1 MVARDTRCWTT
12 PGEMTAISDRRS
24 PPLQVASD
32 RPQTPL
38 RAERDA
44 VGNRMT
50 EQSHLTESSSQREK
64 VLVLDFGAQYVQLI
78 VRRIREHNVYAEIVP
93 CGTPADELVAR
104 GATALV
110 LSGGPSSVYEED
122 APDYDPAIFRCGL
135 PVLGICYGC
144 QLMAHA
150 LDGTVAPGEQREFG
164 RTELHVLDPD
174 VLLAGVPEHTTC
186 WMSHGDR
193 VEAAPPGFRV
203 LASTAHSPVAV
214 MADLERKLCAVQF
227 HPEVQHTPEGP
238 TILRNFLYDVA
249 GCSGDWRTE
258 SFIEQAVE
266 EIRRQVGGERVLCTL
281 SGGVDSS
288 VVAMLIDRAVG
299 DQLTCMFI
307 DHGLLRKNEAEEV
320 CKTFRPRLG
329 DRFVFVDA
337 SDYFLEK
344 LAGVEDPEQKRRII
358 GEAFIRTFEREAAKL
373 GDFKFIAHGT
383 LYPDV
388 IESGGPE
395 TATIKTH
402 HNVGGLPDDMQ
413 FENIEPLRLLFKD
426 EVRRVGRELGL
437 PESVV
442 TRQPFPG
449 PGLAVRIIGDVTRER
464 LETVR
469 EADAILREEIAASG
483 MEGLAQWFAVLSS
496 MRSVGVMGDGR
507 TYEHPIILRCV
518 TTDDFMTAD
527 WADLPHELLGRISN
541 RIVNEVRGVNR
552 VVYDITSKPPGTI
565 EWE

>member
-1 MVARDTRCWTT
+1 M
-12 PGEMTAISDRRS
+12 I
-24 PPLQVASD
+24 
-32 RPQTPL
+32 
-38 RAERDA
+38 
-44 VGNRMT
+44 
-50 EQSHLTESSSQREK
+50 EQSQQPESSPQREK

-78 VRRIREHNVYAEIVP
+78 VRRIREHDVYAEVVA
-93 CGTPADELVAR
+93 CDTPAEQLVAM

-110 LSGGPSSVYEED
+110 LSGGPSSVYEAD
-122 APDYDPAIFRCGL
+122 APRYDPAIFDCGL

-144 QLMAHA
+144 QLMAHT
-150 LDGTVAPGEQREFG
+150 LDGIVAPGERREFG
-164 RTELHVLDPD
+164 RTELHVTDPD
-174 VLLAGVPEHTTC
+174 TLLAGVPQHTTC

-193 VEAAPPGFRV
+193 VEEPPAGFSV
-203 LASTAHSPVAV
+203 LASTEHSPVAA
-214 MADLERKLCAVQF
+214 MADLERKLCGVQF
-227 HPEVQHTPEGP
+227 HPEVQHTPEGQA
-238 TILRNFLYDVA
+238 ILRNFLYDIA
-249 GCSGDWRTE
+249 GCKGDWRTE
-258 SFIEQAVE
+258 SFIEQAVA
-266 EIRRQVGGERVLCTL
+266 EIRAQIGGERILCTL

-288 VVAMLIDRAVG
+288 VVAMLLDRAVG

-307 DHGLLRKNEAEEV
+307 DHGLLRKDEAKQV
-320 CKTFRPRLG
+320 CGTFEPRLG

-337 SDYFLEK
+337 SDYFIDK
-344 LAGVEDPEQKRRII
+344 LAGVDDPEQKRLII
-358 GEAFIRTFEREAAKL
+358 GEAFIRTFERESAKL

-388 IESGGPE
+388 IESGGTE
-395 TATIKTH
+395 TAKIKTH
-402 HNVGGLPDDMQ
+402 HNVGGLPDDMA
-413 FENIEPLRLLFKD
+413 FENVEPLRLLFKD

-437 PESVV
+437 PDSIVH
-442 TRQPFPG
+442 RQPFPG

-469 EADAILREEIAASG
+469 EADAVLREEIDAAQI
-483 MEGLAQWFAVLSS
+483 EGLAQWFAVLST

>member
-1 MVARDTRCWTT
+1 
-12 PGEMTAISDRRS
+12 
-24 PPLQVASD
+24 
-32 RPQTPL
+32 
-38 RAERDA
+38 
-44 VGNRMT
+44 MT
-50 EQSHLTESSSQREK
+50 EQSNVTEMSSQREK

-93 CGTPADELVAR
+93 SDTPVEELLAS
-104 GATALV
+104 GASALV

-122 APDYDPAIFRCGL
+122 APGFDPGLFDCGL

-144 QLMAHA
+144 QLMAHT
-150 LDGTVAPGEQREFG
+150 LEGVVAPGEQREFG
-164 RTELHVLDPD
+164 RTDLHVIEQDT
-174 VLLAGVPEHTTC
+174 LLAGVPEHTTC

-193 VEAAPPGFRV
+193 VEEPPEGFEV
-203 LASTAHSPVAV
+203 LAETEHSPVAV
-214 MADLERKLCAVQF
+214 MADLDRRLCGVQF
-227 HPEVQHTPEGP
+227 HPEVQHTPEGSN
-238 TILRNFLYDVA
+238 ILHNFLYDVA
-249 GCSGDWRTE
+249 GLSGDWRTE
-258 SFIEQAVE
+258 SFIEQAVA
-266 EIRRQVGGERVLCTL
+266 EIQEQVGDERVLCTL

-288 VVAMLIDRAVG
+288 VVAMLMDRAIG

-320 CKTFRPRLG
+320 CETFGSRLG

-344 LAGVEDPEQKRRII
+344 LAGVEDPERKRMII
-358 GEAFIRTFEREAAKL
+358 GEAFIRTFEREAEKL
-373 GDFKFIAHGT
+373 GEFKFIAHGT

-388 IESGGPE
+388 IESGGE
-395 TATIKTH
+395 ATATIKTH
-402 HNVGGLPDDMQ
+402 HNVGGLPDDMM

-426 EVRRVGRELGL
+426 EVRQVGRELGL
-437 PESVV
+437 PASVV

-449 PGLAVRIIGDVTRER
+449 PGLAVRIIGDVTPER

-469 EADAILREEIAASG
+469 EADAVLREEIDDSG
-483 MEGLAQWFAVLSS
+483 IEGLAQWFAVLST

>member
-1 MVARDTRCWTT
+1 MTGLAQRMSGDAR
-12 PGEMTAISDRRS
+12 
-24 PPLQVASD
+24 
-32 RPQTPL
+32 
-38 RAERDA
+38 
-44 VGNRMT
+44 
-50 EQSHLTESSSQREK
+50 LTQLPSQQEK

-93 CGTPADELVAR
+93 CSISAERLRELQP
-104 GATALV
+104 TALV
-110 LSGGPSSVYEED
+110 LSGGPSSVYDED
-122 APDYDPAIFRCGL
+122 APDYDPAIFDLGI

-150 LDGTVAPGEQREFG
+150 LGGKVGPGDQREYG
-164 RTELHVLDPD
+164 RTELHVLRPGK
-174 VLLAGVPEHTTC
+174 LLAGVLEHTTC

-193 VEAAPPGFRV
+193 VEAVPEGFEV
-203 LASTAHSPVAV
+203 LARTEHSPIAA
-214 MADLERKLCAVQF
+214 MADPERRLCGVQF
-227 HPEVQHTPEGP
+227 HPEVQHTPEGHL
-238 TILRNFLYDVA
+238 ILRNFLYEIA
-249 GCSGDWRTE
+249 GCTGTWRTE
-258 SFIEQAVE
+258 SFIQQAVA
-266 EIRRQVGGERVLCTL
+266 EIREQVGDERVLCTL

-288 VVAMLIDRAVG
+288 VVAMLLDRAIG

-307 DHGLLRKNEAEEV
+307 DHGLLRKNEADEV
-320 CKTFRPRLG
+320 CATFKPRLG
-329 DRFVFVDA
+329 ERFVFVDA
-337 SDYFLEK
+337 SDHFLER
-344 LAGVEDPEQKRRII
+344 LADVDDPEQKRRII
-358 GEAFIRTFEREAAKL
+358 GETFIRTFERESAKL

-388 IESGGPE
+388 IESGGDE

-402 HNVGGLPDDMQ
+402 HNVGGLPNDMT
-413 FENIEPLRLLFKD
+413 FVKNIEPLRSLFKD
-426 EVRRVGRELGL
+426 EVRQVGLKLGL

-442 TRQPFPG
+442 WRQPFPG
-449 PGLAVRIIGDVTRER
+449 PGLAVRIVGSVTRER
-464 LETVR
+464 LEMVR
-469 EADAILREEIAASG
+469 EADAILREEIEEAG
-483 MEGLAQWFAVLSS
+483 IDWLAQWFAVLAT

-507 TYEHPIILRCV
+507 TYEHPVILRCV

>member
-1 MVARDTRCWTT
+1 
-12 PGEMTAISDRRS
+12 
-24 PPLQVASD
+24 
-32 RPQTPL
+32 
-38 RAERDA
+38 
-44 VGNRMT
+44 MT
-50 EQSHLTESSSQREK
+50 EQSHSNEAPSRREK

-78 VRRIREHNVYAEIVP
+78 VRRIREHSVYAEVVP
-93 CGTPADELVAR
+93 SDTPAEELRAM

-110 LSGGPSSVYEED
+110 LSGGPSSVYEPD
-122 APDYDPAIFRCGL
+122 APGYDPAIFTCGL

-144 QLMAHA
+144 QLMAQT
-150 LDGTVAPGEQREFG
+150 LGGVVAPGERREFG
-164 RTELHVLDPD
+164 RTELHVTEPD
-174 VLLAGVPEHTTC
+174 VLLAGVPEYTTC

-193 VEAAPPGFRV
+193 VEEPPPGFKV
-203 LASTAHSPVAV
+203 LASTEQSPVAA

-227 HPEVQHTPEGP
+227 HPEVQHTPEGQA
-238 TILRNFLYDVA
+238 ILRSFLYDVA
-249 GCSGDWRTE
+249 GCSGDWRTD

-266 EIRRQVGGERVLCTL
+266 EIRAQVGDERILCTL

-288 VVAMLIDRAVG
+288 VVAMLLDRAVG

-307 DHGLLRKNEAEEV
+307 DHGLLRKNEAQQV
-320 CKTFRPRLG
+320 CETFRPRLG

-358 GEAFIRTFEREAAKL
+358 GEAFIRTFERESAKL
-373 GDFKFIAHGT
+373 GEFKFIAHGT
-383 LYPDV
+383 LYADV
-388 IESGGPE
+388 IESGGK
-395 TATIKTH
+395 TAATIKTH
-402 HNVGGLPDDMQ
+402 HNVGGLPDDML
-413 FENIEPLRLLFKD
+413 FENVEPLRLLFKD

-437 PESVV
+437 PDSIVN
-442 TRQPFPG
+442 RQPFPG
-449 PGLAVRIIGDVTRER
+449 PGLAVRIIGGVPRER
-464 LETVR
+464 LDTVR
-469 EADAILREEIAASG
+469 EADAILREEIDAAG
-483 MEGLAQWFAVLSS
+483 IEGLAQWFAVLSS

-552 VVYDITSKPPGTI
+552 GVYDITSKPPGTI

>member
-1 MVARDTRCWTT
+1 M
-12 PGEMTAISDRRS
+12 I
-24 PPLQVASD
+24 
-32 RPQTPL
+32 
-38 RAERDA
+38 
-44 VGNRMT
+44 
-50 EQSHLTESSSQREK
+50 EQSQQPESSPQREK

-78 VRRIREHNVYAEIVP
+78 VRRIREHNVYAEVVA
-93 CGTPADELVAR
+93 CDTPAEKLLAM

-110 LSGGPSSVYEED
+110 LSGGPSSVYVAD
-122 APDYDPAIFRCGL
+122 APRYDQAIFDCGL

-144 QLMAHA
+144 QLMAHT
-150 LDGTVAPGEQREFG
+150 LDGTVAPGERREFG
-164 RTELHVLDPD
+164 RTELHVTDPD
-174 VLLAGVPEHTTC
+174 TLLAGVPEHTTC

-193 VEAAPPGFRV
+193 VEEPPAGFSV
-203 LASTAHSPVAV
+203 LASTEHSPVAA
-214 MADLERKLCAVQF
+214 MADLERKLCGVQF
-227 HPEVQHTPEGP
+227 HPEVQHTPEGSV
-238 TILRNFLYDVA
+238 ILRNFLYDVA
-249 GCSGDWRTE
+249 GCRGDWRTE
-258 SFIEQAVE
+258 SFIEQAVA
-266 EIRRQVGGERVLCTL
+266 EIREQIGGERILCTL

-288 VVAMLIDRAVG
+288 VVAMLLDRAVG
-299 DQLTCMFI
+299 DKLTCMFI
-307 DHGLLRKNEAEEV
+307 DHGLLRENEAEQV
-320 CKTFRPRLG
+320 CGTFQPRLG
-329 DRFVFVDA
+329 ERFVSVDA
-337 SDYFLEK
+337 SDYFIEK
-344 LAGVEDPEQKRRII
+344 LEGVEDPEQKRRII

-373 GDFKFIAHGT
+373 GEFKFIAHGT

-388 IESGGPE
+388 IESGGTE
-395 TATIKTH
+395 TAKIKTH
-402 HNVGGLPDDMQ
+402 HNVGGLPDDMA
-413 FENIEPLRLLFKD
+413 FKNVEPLRLLFKD

-437 PESVV
+437 PDSIVN
-442 TRQPFPG
+442 RQPFPG

-469 EADAILREEIAASG
+469 EADAILREEIDEAAI
-483 MEGLAQWFAVLSS
+483 EGLAQWFAVLSS

>member
-1 MVARDTRCWTT
+1 
-12 PGEMTAISDRRS
+12 
-24 PPLQVASD
+24 
-32 RPQTPL
+32 
-38 RAERDA
+38 
-44 VGNRMT
+44 MT
-50 EQSHLTESSSQREK
+50 EQSHIMETSLQREK

-78 VRRIREHNVYAEIVP
+78 VRRIREHNVYAEVVP
-93 CGTPADELVAR
+93 SDTPAEELIAA
-104 GATALV
+104 GASALV
-110 LSGGPSSVYEED
+110 LSGGPSSVYEEG
-122 APDYDPAIFRCGL
+122 APGYDPAIFDCGL

-144 QLMAHA
+144 QLMAHT
-150 LDGTVAPGEQREFG
+150 LGGVVAPGEQREFG
-164 RTELHVLDPD
+164 RTDLHVVSPD
-174 VLLAGVPEHTTC
+174 TLLAGVPEHTTC

-193 VEAAPPGFRV
+193 VEEPPEGFEV
-203 LASTAHSPVAV
+203 LAETDHSPVAT
-214 MADLERKLCAVQF
+214 MADLDRRLCGVQF
-227 HPEVQHTPEGP
+227 HPEVQHTPEGA
-238 TILRNFLYDVA
+238 TILHNFLYDVA
-249 GCSGDWRTE
+249 GLAGDWRTA

-266 EIRRQVGGERVLCTL
+266 EIREQVGDERVLCTL

-288 VVAMLIDRAVG
+288 VVAILMDQAVG
-299 DQLTCMFI
+299 AQLTCMFI
-307 DHGLLRKNEAEEV
+307 DHGLLRKNEAEQV
-320 CKTFRPRLG
+320 CETFGPRLG

-344 LAGVEDPEQKRRII
+344 LEGVEDPERKRMII
-358 GEAFIRTFEREAAKL
+358 GEAFIRTFERESQKL
-373 GDFKFIAHGT
+373 GEFKFIAHGT

-388 IESGGPE
+388 IESGGE
-395 TATIKTH
+395 ATATIKTH
-402 HNVGGLPDDMQ
+402 HNVGGLPDDMI

-426 EVRRVGRELGL
+426 EVRQVGRELGL
-437 PESVV
+437 PDSVV

-469 EADAILREEIAASG
+469 EADAILREEIDASRI
-483 MEGLAQWFAVLSS
+483 EGLAQWFAVLST

-507 TYEHPIILRCV
+507 TYQHPIILRCV